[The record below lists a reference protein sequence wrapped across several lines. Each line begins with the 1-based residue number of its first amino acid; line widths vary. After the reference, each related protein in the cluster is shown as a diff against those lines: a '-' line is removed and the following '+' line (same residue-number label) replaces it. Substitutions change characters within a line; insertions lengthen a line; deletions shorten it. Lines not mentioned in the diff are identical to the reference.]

1 MKEKKEIYIL
11 YIILHKKKNL
21 LKIGK
26 TKESFKSHR
35 YKKIDDDFKGVL
47 FSKSYY
53 VESIKQEEIDNLE
66 RILHKI
72 FYEERRKDYYKEGV
86 GKTEWFKAHILTDVF
101 KQIKQLKKTKNF
113 QNLSDIQQNIK
124 MNSNYL
130 KRNFKLRAYLFLFS
144 FFVGLIG
151 GFYIKHNITKIEL
164 FLNNLF

>member
-1 MKEKKEIYIL
+1 MKEKYIL

-47 FSKSYY
+47 FDKSYY

-86 GKTEWFKAHILTDVF
+86 GKTEWFKAHILNDVF

-113 QNLSDIQQNIK
+113 QHLSNIQQNIN
-124 MNSNYL
+124 MESNYL
-130 KRNFKLRAYLFLFS
+130 KRRFKLRAYIFFFS
-144 FFVGLIG
+144 FFIG
-151 GFYIKHNITKIEL
+151 VLLGFYLKLNITDIEL
-164 FLNNLF
+164 FFNNLF